1 MTLRDYMIE
10 GTCDLAS
17 GSPSTKFTIVPSFK
31 SAGHVEVK
39 IYRFYLWRD
48 IT

>member
-1 MTLRDYMIE
+1 MTLRDHMIE

-17 GSPSTKFTIVPSFK
+17 GSPSTKFTILPSFK
-31 SAGHVEVK
+31 SVGHVEVK
-39 IYRFYLWRD
+39 MYRFYLWRG